1 MIFYRFVN
9 EFVNFIWYFLSLV
22 EQSLLLIVLP
32 VESEVLDSD
41 GFPKIAQLGPSCIYN
56 PCDFVRHYKLEI
68 LKQSQFSVVKETTC
82 WKHLSQVDSR

>member
-22 EQSLLLIVLP
+22 EQSLLFIVLP

-41 GFPKIAQLGPSCIYN
+41 SFPKIAQLS
-56 PCDFVRHYKLEI
+56 
-68 LKQSQFSVVKETTC
+68 SSSVNY
-82 WKHLSQVDSR
+82 SRDLICNNEL